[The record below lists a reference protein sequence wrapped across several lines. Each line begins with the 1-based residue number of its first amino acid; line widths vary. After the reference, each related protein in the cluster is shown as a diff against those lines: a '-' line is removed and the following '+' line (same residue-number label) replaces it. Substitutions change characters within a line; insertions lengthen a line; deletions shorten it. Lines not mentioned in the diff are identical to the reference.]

1 MSVPPLIHGSLAEIP
16 EDKLVNRIVTDMLWS
31 REFFQLHGMPSG
43 MVSRQCVSLET
54 APSNPKGDID
64 VLSCAPNLP
73 EKAVAF
79 QIKRIKLGINQLRN
93 GTPGK
98 LEEFKKFGQQ
108 ANLLELL
115 QFTGSSIAKLVD
127 S

>member
-1 MSVPPLIHGSLAEIP
+1 MSRLVHESLAEIP
-16 EDKLVNRIVTDMLWS
+16 EDRLVDRIITDMLWR

-54 APSNPKGDID
+54 APGNPKGDID

-79 QIKRIKLGINQLRN
+79 QIKRIKLGIDQLRN

-108 ANLLELL
+108 ANLLARIG
-115 QFTGSSIAKLVD
+115 FW
-127 S
+127 